1 MGGKRTK
8 AAPPNNADPVAA
20 AVSAALATQQAT
32 FQQVVDAQTKAFQAC
47 LQTFVD
53 SMNRRFDAFFSETV
67 TNFTELKASLQFAQI
82 ELHEIKNEMH
92 QNINTGKKIAAIEAE
107 LKRLDTA
114 TDYMENQSRR
124 NNLRMD
130 GVRERPGDTWAETE
144 EAVRRTLQEQ
154 LKLPAQ
160 QVAAMPIERAHR
172 TGTATEHRDRTIVIK
187 FTSFKD
193 RDTVLRAARTTRP
206 RDIYVNED
214 YSQRVMARRKE
225 LLPEMRAA
233 RERGKIAYISFDKL
247 VVKDR
252 HI

>member
-1 MGGKRTK
+1 M
-8 AAPPNNADPVAA
+8 
-20 AVSAALATQQAT
+20 
-32 FQQVVDAQTKAFQAC
+32 
-47 LQTFVD
+47 
-53 SMNRRFDAFFSETV
+53 
-67 TNFTELKASLQFAQI
+67 
-82 ELHEIKNEMH
+82 
-92 QNINTGKKIAAIEAE
+92 
-107 LKRLDTA
+107 
-114 TDYMENQSRR
+114 
-124 NNLRMD
+124 
-130 GVRERPGDTWAETE
+130 REQPGETWADTE
-144 EAVRRTLQEQ
+144 EAVRRTLKEQ

-160 QVAAMPIERAHR
+160 QMAVMPIEMAHS
-172 TGTATEHRDRTIVIK
+172 TDTTEHRDRAIVIK

-214 YSQRVMARRKE
+214 YSQRVMTRRKE